1 MGFKDSISNQF
12 KATAGVGQAAVDAI
26 AYDGKK
32 EEKIKLVMAGQNVDR
47 ATAEK
52 LVEEFDKEQAKNETG
67 NIISDKLK

>member
-1 MGFKDSISNQF
+1 MADRSL
-12 KATAGVGQAAVDAI
+12 TEE
-26 AYDGKK
+26 